1 MKHITFTTLII
12 FRFSALAAALAL
24 TGCGGGGSGSNS
36 GSGSTGTITCTSPQ
50 VLVNGVCTSPTV
62 TPADLQTT
70 VPTPPFPAGSE
81 ELKSFNYLNDF
92 RKSLGLG
99 LLAYSDTLTLS
110 AANHANYLK
119 LNRVGGFEEDPLKPG
134 FTGVWPI
141 DRANFAGYKTNYFVS
156 GGLALANT
164 SSGAI
169 QSLINSIYHRSILID
184 QSVRDVGSATYCF
197 TCDNEVALNIILARK
212 DTIGQRNASD
222 FAMFYP
228 VNKQTNVTLTMA
240 GETLNPFPEYP
251 DGLVF
256 GKVGYP
262 ISFALEASQT
272 LNLKDFTLTE
282 AGSSTPMN
290 AYVHTAANDPQKF
303 IPKNEAWI
311 TAKSQLKPST
321 TYTVVLH
328 GSVNG
333 QDFSCVTENGN
344 LKIVLG
350 KADGCTSTFTTADR
364 LLPSF

>member
-1 MKHITFTTLII
+1 MKNLKITTFPVL
-12 FRFSALAAALAL
+12 RLSALATALAL
-24 TGCGGGGSGSNS
+24 TGCGGGGSSTPSGSN
-36 GSGSTGTITCTSPQ
+36 TGTGGTGTTCGTSQ
-50 VLVNGVCTSPTV
+50 VLINGVCTM
-62 TPADLQTT
+62 PADLQTS

-99 LLAYSDTLTLS
+99 LLAYSPELTLS

-119 LNRVGGFEEDPLKPG
+119 INQVGGFDEDPLKPG
-134 FTGVWPI
+134 FTGKTLS
-141 DRANFAGYKTNYFVS
+141 DRANFAGYKTNQFIS

-169 QSLINSIYHRSILID
+169 QALINTIYHRSILID

-197 TCDNEVALNIILARK
+197 TCDGSVALNIILARK

-228 VNKQTNVTLTMA
+228 VNKQTNVNLTMA
-240 GETLNPFPEYP
+240 GETTNPFPEYP
-251 DGLVF
+251 DGLVY

-282 AGSSTPMN
+282 AGSTMPLN
-290 AYVHTAANDPQKF
+290 AYVYTALNDPQKF

-311 TAKSQLKPST
+311 TAKAQLKPST
-321 TYTVVLH
+321 TYTAVLH

-333 QDFSCVTENGN
+333 QDFSCVVENGN
-344 LKIVLG
+344 LKIVVG
-350 KADGCTSTFTTADR
+350 KSDGCTTSFTTADR